1 MIQGTTERRASRRFP
16 THLEGRISHADHP
29 FVIDCVVRD
38 LSETGVRIALSEPG
52 EIPLE
57 FDLEIPD
64 QGASATVRL
73 VWTNGTELGGM
84 FV

>member
-1 MIQGTTERRASRRFP
+1 MSPRFP
-16 THLEGRISHADHP
+16 TRLEGRISCKNGP
-29 FVIDCVVRD
+29 SIVDCIVRD
-38 LSETGVRIALSEPG
+38 LSETGVRIVLSEVG

-64 QGASATVRL
+64 QEAIASVRL
-73 VWTNGTELGGM
+73 VWTSGTELGGM